1 MSTRKRKAVYN
12 SQQVTS
18 ALLGENTLKVSPNEK
33 DAFGKDVKLV
43 KKPVSEMKTLNYKKT
58 KAEDVVID
66 LKKGKFRSNSTKNWK
81 LEKFIFHYWARIL
94 TE

>member
-18 ALLGENTLKVSPNEK
+18 ALLGENTLKVSPNDK
-33 DAFGKDVKLV
+33 DNFGKDVKLV

-66 LKKGKFRSNSTKNWK
+66 LKKGKFRRIFYEK
-81 LEKFIFHYWARIL
+81 LEARQIYIPL
-94 TE
+94 LSQNSY